1 MCFPAS
7 EASIMVEIGARAGQ
21 RMSQDAIPDLGAG
34 CGRDT
39 PGCRRTRCADAA
51 AVKSPCDGA
60 GHQNQRAPVSG
71 LRTGMSDTAAR
82 SALRH

>member
-1 MCFPAS
+1 
-7 EASIMVEIGARAGQ
+7 MVEIGARAGQ
-21 RMSQDAIPDLGAG
+21 RMSQDAIPDLGAGHVSG

-82 SALRH
+82 SALGH